1 MGLPL
6 PTPVLAPRP
15 RVLLAEDENVT
26 RRLLEAQMTRFGFEV
41 VSVSDGLKAWEVLQ
55 GPNAPSL
62 VVLDWNMPGLDGP
75 EICRK
80 IRETPRDGYT
90 YTLLVT
96 ARNAKSDVVE
106 GLSAGADD
114 FISKPVEPDELHA
127 RLRTG
132 ERIVRLE
139 QTLAQQVKELREA
152 AEHVQELQGMIPI
165 CMHCK
170 RIRNQSQI
178 WEKVETYIEHR
189 SGAKFSHALCSE
201 CLEQYYPDTDAPHDH
216 DHEHEHDQAP
226 APGNSPPDE

>member
-1 MGLPL
+1 MGVPATILQ
-6 PTPVLAPRP
+6 PRT
-15 RVLLAEDENVT
+15 RVLLAEDEPVT

-41 VSVSDGLKAWEVLQ
+41 VPVSDGLKAWDVLQ
-55 GPNAPSL
+55 TPEAPSL

-75 EICRK
+75 EVCQK
-80 IRETPRDGYT
+80 IRSSPRSNYT
-90 YTLLVT
+90 YMLLVT
-96 ARNAKSDVVE
+96 ARAAKSDVVQ

-114 FISKPVEPDELHA
+114 FVSKPVDPDELHA
-127 RLRTG
+127 RLKTG

-139 QTLAQQVKELREA
+139 QTLAAQVKELQA
-152 AEHVQELQGMIPI
+152 ASEHVRELQGMIPI

-201 CLEQYYPDTDAPHDH
+201 CLNEHYPDADPK
-216 DHEHEHDQAP
+216 E
-226 APGNSPPDE
+226 

>member
-1 MGLPL
+1 MAVPATQLV
-6 PTPVLAPRP
+6 TART
-15 RVLLAEDENVT
+15 RVLLAEDEPVT

-41 VSVSDGLKAWEVLQ
+41 LPVSDGLKAWDVLQ
-55 GPNAPSL
+55 SPEAPSL

-75 EICRK
+75 EVCQK
-80 IRETPRDGYT
+80 IRASPRSSYT
-90 YTLLVT
+90 YMLLVT
-96 ARNAKSDVVE
+96 ARNAKSDVVQ

-114 FISKPVEPDELHA
+114 FISKPVDPDELHA
-127 RLRTG
+127 RLKTG

-139 QTLAQQVKELREA
+139 QTLASQVKELQIA
-152 AEHVQELQGMIPI
+152 AEHVRELQGMIPI

-201 CLEQYYPDTDAPHDH
+201 CLNEHYPDADN
-216 DHEHEHDQAP
+216 E
-226 APGNSPPDE
+226 S

>member
-1 MGLPL
+1 MGLAAEQ
-6 PTPVLAPRP
+6 LARRT

-41 VSVSDGLKAWEVLQ
+41 ISVSDGLKAWELLQ
-55 GPNAPSL
+55 SPEAPSL

-75 EICRK
+75 DVCRR
-80 IRETPRDGYT
+80 IRESGRAGYT
-90 YTLLVT
+90 YMLLVT
-96 ARNAKSDVVE
+96 ARNAKSDVVQ

-114 FISKPVEPDELHA
+114 FVSKPVDPDELHA

-139 QTLAQQVKELREA
+139 HALAQQVKELQAA

-178 WEKVETYIEHR
+178 WEKVETYIESH
-189 SGAKFSHALCSE
+189 SAAKFSHALCQE
-201 CLEQYYPDTDAPHDH
+201 CLETHYPDT
-216 DHEHEHDQAP
+216 EK
-226 APGNSPPDE
+226 

>member
-1 MGLPL
+1 MGFAAEK
-6 PTPVLAPRP
+6 LAPRT

-41 VSVSDGLKAWEVLQ
+41 ISVADGLKAWEILQ
-55 GPNAPSL
+55 SPDSPSL

-75 EICRK
+75 DICRRL
-80 IRETPRDGYT
+80 RESGRSGYT
-90 YTLLVT
+90 YMLLVT
-96 ARNAKSDVVE
+96 ARAAKSDVVQ

-114 FISKPVEPDELHA
+114 FVSKPVDPDELHA

-139 QTLAQQVKELREA
+139 RELASQVTQLQAA

-178 WEKVETYIEHR
+178 WEKVETYIENR
-189 SGAKFSHALCSE
+189 SDAKFSHALCAE
-201 CLEQYYPDTDAPHDH
+201 CLEEHYPDT
-216 DHEHEHDQAP
+216 EK
-226 APGNSPPDE
+226 

>member
-1 MGLPL
+1 MK
-6 PTPVLAPRP
+6 
-15 RVLLAEDENVT
+15 VLLAEDEPVT

-41 VSVSDGLKAWEVLQ
+41 VSVGDGLKAWEVLQ
-55 GPNAPSL
+55 SAEAPSL

-75 EICRK
+75 DVCRR
-80 IRETPRDGYT
+80 IRERPRSGYT
-90 YTLLVT
+90 YMVLVT
-96 ARNAKSDVVE
+96 ARNAKSDVVQ

-114 FISKPVEPDELHA
+114 FVSKPVDPDELHA

-139 QTLAQQVKELREA
+139 QTLAKQVKELQEA

-178 WEKVETYIEHR
+178 WEKVETYIEQR
-189 SGAKFSHALCSE
+189 SDAKFSHALCSE
-201 CLEQYYPDTDAPHDH
+201 CLNTYYPDVDDDAD
-216 DHEHEHDQAP
+216 EKA
-226 APGNSPPDE
+226 AAKPPVTKR

>member
-1 MGLPL
+1 MSLPAQN
-6 PTPVLAPRP
+6 LAQRT
-15 RVLLAEDENVT
+15 RVLLAEDEPVT

-41 VSVSDGLKAWEVLQ
+41 LPVSDGLKAWEALQ
-55 GPNAPSL
+55 APDAPSL

-75 EICRK
+75 EVCRK
-80 IRETPRDGYT
+80 IRESGRSGYT
-90 YTLLVT
+90 YMLLVT

-114 FISKPVEPDELHA
+114 FISKPVDADELHA

-139 QTLAQQVKELREA
+139 QTLAQQVKELQA
-152 AEHVQELQGMIPI
+152 ASEHVRELQGMIPI

-178 WEKVETYIEHR
+178 WEKVETYIENR

-201 CLEQYYPDTDAPHDH
+201 CLEQHYPDAAAEED
-216 DHEHEHDQAP
+216 
-226 APGNSPPDE
+226 GS

>member
-1 MGLPL
+1 MALPATQNQNL
-6 PTPVLAPRP
+6 RT
-15 RVLLAEDENVT
+15 RVLLAEDETVT

-41 VSVSDGLKAWEVLQ
+41 ISVADGLKAWDVLQ
-55 GPNAPSL
+55 EPAPPSL

-75 EICRK
+75 DVCKR
-80 IRETPRDGYT
+80 IRESARASYT
-90 YTLLVT
+90 YMLLVT

-114 FISKPVEPDELHA
+114 FVSKPVDPDELHA

-139 QTLAQQVKELREA
+139 QTLGRQVKELQAA
-152 AEHVQELQGMIPI
+152 AEHVKELQGMIPI

-178 WEKVETYIEHR
+178 WEKVETYIEQR
-189 SGAKFSHALCSE
+189 SEAKFSHALCAE
-201 CLEQYYPDTDAPHDH
+201 CLDAYYPDTEKP
-216 DHEHEHDQAP
+216 
-226 APGNSPPDE
+226 